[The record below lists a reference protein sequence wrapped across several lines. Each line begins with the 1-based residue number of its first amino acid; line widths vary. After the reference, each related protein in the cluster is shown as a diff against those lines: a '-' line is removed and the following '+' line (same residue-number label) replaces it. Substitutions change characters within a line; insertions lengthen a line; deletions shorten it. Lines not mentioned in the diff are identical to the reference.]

1 MTAIAMRWAAL
12 ILVVFASATCAKGGG
27 GGGHSSGG
35 GGHASS
41 GGSHA
46 SVAKS
51 APAAPARVAPPITR
65 PYIGW
70 FPFFGNTGSTEEQR
84 RKKEAKEK
92 ST

>member
-1 MTAIAMRWAAL
+1 MKAAVRWL
-12 ILVVFASATCAKGGG
+12 VFILVVFTSATYGKGGGG

-35 GGHASS
+35 GSHASS

-51 APAAPARVAPPITR
+51 APAKAAPTT

-70 FPFFGNTGSTEEQR
+70 FPFFGGSRSTEDE
-84 RKKEAKEK
+84 RKKKETK
-92 ST
+92 

>member
-1 MTAIAMRWAAL
+1 MMAVALRWLVL
-12 ILVVFASATCAKGGG
+12 ILAVYASATYGKGGG

-35 GGHASS
+35 G
-41 GGSHA
+41 HA

-51 APAAPARVAPPITR
+51 APAPARVAPPTTR

-84 RKKEAKEK
+84 KKKEATK
-92 ST
+92 